1 MKRKMT
7 RKAKE
12 VEEEKK
18 EAVLPPPPM
27 AEPKQPDMEVTPN
40 EPKEVLLMR
49 IVTWLRDSH
58 ALFDYESRQ
67 IQKRNLKI
75 ENSCNFLRCK
85 DEVKTV
91 PIEKLGDEDPETKAL
106 FSLLK
111 DSDGNYFIDTVK
123 KDNIDNLWL
132 VVRAMKSE
140 TRKLS
145 YELRK
150 SDIVK
155 LGRIQFR
162 VKDIQTDT
170 MMLSG
175 TREYISNDDIKEVGS
190 IITENEE
197 NQENAEANS
206 NTM

>member
-12 VEEEKK
+12 AEEEKK
-18 EAVLPPPPM
+18 EAILPPPPVS
-27 AEPKQPDMEVTPN
+27 EPKQPDMEITQI

-75 ENSCNFLRCK
+75 ENSCNFLRNK
-85 DEVKTV
+85 DEVKTTQ
-91 PIEKLGDEDPETKAL
+91 IDKLGDDDPETKAL
-106 FSLLK
+106 FSLVK
-111 DSDGNYFIDTVK
+111 DKDGNYFIDTIK
-123 KDNIDNLWL
+123 KDHIDNLWL

-150 SDIVK
+150 SDIIK

-162 VKDIQTDT
+162 VKEIQTDAQF
-170 MMLSG
+170 LSG
-175 TREYISNDDIKEVGS
+175 TKEYISNDDIKEVGS
-190 IITENEE
+190 IITANEE
-197 NQENAEANS
+197 NPDNVDSSTIA
-206 NTM
+206 M